1 MILDNNKEIYCK
13 QCNKK
18 EITYSMFLF
27 SNLLYCFKCSMEKLK
42 VTKINKNINWLTKN
56 NNIL

>member
-42 VTKINKNINWLTKN
+42 VTKINKNIN
-56 NNIL
+56 